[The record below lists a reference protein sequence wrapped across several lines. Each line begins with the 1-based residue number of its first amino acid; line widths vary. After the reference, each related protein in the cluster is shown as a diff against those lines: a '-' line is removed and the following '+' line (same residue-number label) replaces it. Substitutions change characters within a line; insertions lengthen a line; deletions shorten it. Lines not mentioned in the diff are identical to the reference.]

1 MMKFLLVFQENL
13 LSRPVWDWGE
23 TFSDKDIALFSNPL
37 YKKPQLSESDLEN
50 HRKSKLPP
58 SALKLPGMDIL
69 PVKPQPKTRFSL
81 QPGANKSI
89 DLDAKLL
96 LPSQILNQN
105 LELPKVEKLSTSSES
120 NQVVWEVLVVSLSC

>member
-1 MMKFLLVFQENL
+1 M
-13 LSRPVWDWGE
+13 
-23 TFSDKDIALFSNPL
+23 
-37 YKKPQLSESDLEN
+37 SELDLEH

-69 PVKPQPKTRFSL
+69 PMKPQPKQRFSL

-96 LPSQILNQN
+96 LPSQILNYHP
-105 LELPKVEKLSTSSES
+105 ELTKAEKLNSTSES
-120 NQVVWEVLVVSLSC
+120 TQVCLKLKFLF